1 MLTGR
6 FEHAEAARRASPS
19 VQRFS
24 KDLLGHTA
32 RLRNGSCIRRYVRLL
47 VPCRVEPDRKRRS
60 HHQYLVGSAQISDF
74 LPKTLRLSHCVL
86 GRPSRLLRDC
96 RLRLVGQYRRILIF
110 GFFATAQ
117 RSRSF
122 PRNTRNVLCQQP
134 GGFRLELARVPSAL
148 CPGFF
153 IFHRVRGKAE
163 H

>member
-96 RLRLVGQYRRILIF
+96 RLRLVVPVSPHLDLWIFRYRAAIAFVSEEYEECSLS
-110 GFFATAQ
+110 AAW
-117 RSRSF
+117 
-122 PRNTRNVLCQQP
+122 
-134 GGFRLELARVPSAL
+134 RLSP
-148 CPGFF
+148 
-153 IFHRVRGKAE
+153 
-163 H
+163 